1 MKKISFVFAILATLT
16 VFSTALAGI
25 TLIAPVSLAEPIKML
40 FFGIGVASLAS
51 FAKTRKFN

>member
-16 VFSTALAGI
+16 VFSTAFAGI
-25 TLIAPVSLAEPIKML
+25 AFIAPVSLSEPIKML
-40 FFGIGVASLAS
+40 FFGISVASIAS